1 MCYNSSTVP
10 LNSSAVVNYCELVNI
25 DMQTLFIAV
34 VIIIIIILYVHVYIN
49 ETLVVQVA
57 VQ

>member
-34 VIIIIIILYVHVYIN
+34 VIIIIILYVHVYIN